1 MSDKNIKVGNTLVG
15 HSQPCY
21 IVAEIGI
28 NHNGSLDTAKELID
42 AAVSSGCNAVKFQK
56 RTVEVVYSK
65 EELSRPREN
74 PFGKTNGDLK
84 KGLELGL
91 DEYSAI
97 NKYCIEKEIAWFAS
111 C

>member
-1 MSDKNIKVGNTLVG
+1 M
-15 HSQPCY
+15 P
-21 IVAEIGI
+21 
-28 NHNGSLDTAKELID
+28 EL
-42 AAVSSGCNAVKFQK
+42 
-56 RTVEVVYSK
+56 

-97 NKYCIEKEIAWFAS
+97 NGHRDQSKLHPTH
-111 C
+111 